1 MVHEFDVGA
10 ARTRR
15 DGHPER
21 VADQRGAHMR
31 RELPADHAP
40 AVDVDDEGQEDQA
53 LPAAQ
58 VGEVGH
64 VELVRPA
71 GGEVA
76 LDEIRAPGGVRVGRG
91 RLPARAAALGALD
104 AVSAHQPLDAVT
116 TDLDSPPS
124 QREVQLAVAVGLEV
138 LGVQRADRRD
148 ELLVGDRAGRPP
160 AGGALVVRRARH
172 PERAADELDGEAGGL
187 LRLDEG
193 AHLRGV
199 PSSSLAKNT
208 DAALRI
214 SLA

>member
-1 MVHEFDVGA
+1 
-10 ARTRR
+10 
-15 DGHPER
+15 
-21 VADQRGAHMR
+21 MR
-31 RELPADHAP
+31 RELPADPAP
-40 AVDVDDEGQEDQA
+40 AVDIDHDGQKDQA

-58 VGEVGH
+58 VGEVRD
-64 VELVRPA
+64 VELVRPP

-76 LDEIRAPGGVRVGRG
+76 LDEIPAPAGVRVGRG
-91 RLPARAAALGALD
+91 RPPARAAALGALD
-104 AVSAHQPLDAVT
+104 AVRARQPLDAVT
-116 TDLDSPPS
+116 TALDPPPS
-124 QREVQLAVAVGLEV
+124 EREVQLAVAVGLEV
-138 LGVQRADRRD
+138 LGVHRADRRD

-160 AGGALVVRRARH
+160 AGGALVLRRAPL
-172 PERAADELDGEAGGL
+172 PERAADEIDGEASRL